1 MLPKIVEH
9 LVQNHVTNANV
20 RRKIQAAIRE
30 YDEIL
35 TLIYSFMPFF
45 LLLFF
50 FRLEPFFSSF
60 S

>member
-1 MLPKIVEH
+1 MLPKNAEH

-35 TLIYSFMPFF
+35 TFIYCSFMPFYYYYYYYF
-45 LLLFF
+45 
-50 FRLEPFFSSF
+50 
-60 S
+60 